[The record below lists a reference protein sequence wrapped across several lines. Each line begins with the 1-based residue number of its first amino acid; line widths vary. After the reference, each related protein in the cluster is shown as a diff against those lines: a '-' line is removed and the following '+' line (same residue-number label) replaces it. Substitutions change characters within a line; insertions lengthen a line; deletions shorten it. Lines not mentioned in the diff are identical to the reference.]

1 MRIPRQDEPGDR
13 GRREN
18 AGGAIDRRE
27 FLKAG
32 GLVSL
37 GIGVLAVTTTR
48 RRAQQT

>member
-1 MRIPRQDEPGDR
+1 MPT
-13 GRREN
+13 
-18 AGGAIDRRE
+18 AVM
-27 FLKAG
+27 AG